1 MKYNNSI
8 LKAAAILVMLFTTV
22 WVDAAVW
29 KIDSGLL
36 NKAGLKDTINLMI
49 DQNDVQFASF
59 QVDLTFPEG
68 LSPVGDPSMPET
80 MFDGHTVDW
89 QDLGGNAFRCVA
101 YNNNNNLVKGTNGV
115 LLSIPVQISE
125 DFIAGSIVASK
136 GLIAKKNSENYE
148 IAEYSCEVM
157 VSKEIVVT
165 VSGQLQTI
173 TPGKAAELTI
183 ETVEPAE
190 LKDLLT
196 VSYFKDEACATPAT
210 EADRQTEGTIYA
222 KVSFSGKDEYLPYT
236 AVYPMELKAK
246 KIIQVEVSGLEQYA
260 DSQKAAELTIVSTE
274 PSTAKDSITISYY
287 KDKACATP
295 ATEADRMKE
304 GIIYAKVSYPGNTTY
319 EEYNEVYRMV
329 LKSKQNIKVVIS
341 GLTQNVNTEKAAELT
356 ITSVEP
362 ESFRNSM
369 IVVYYKDKACNEV
382 ADETT
387 RKSKGTYYVKV
398 SCPGDTEYL
407 PFDSVYT
414 MVVKGKEVVVNVSD
428 LEQTVNSEKA
438 ATVGVTTIPEDK
450 FEPEIYYKNEDCTE
464 VATEADR
471 KNVGQ
476 FYVKVSYPGD
486 AEYEAYVKVYTLIV
500 NSKKDILV
508 EKITLP
514 ECDALKEGE
523 LLSKSVLKGG
533 YVVDEDNK
541 PIPGSFEWSDGNQ
554 RVTSSGKYSV
564 TFYPNSHTYYN
575 EKKFNIDVTVN
586 KAYRVWTETP
596 KNGYIKFSGNSADS
610 TYIENQ
616 ELVLEAIPDEN
627 YQFKNWI
634 KNGVAITGESEL
646 IIKVNEKAGYSAEFV
661 EILRTVNIITEGS
674 GVLSVN
680 DENGP
685 VQNGNELH
693 QGSILEVTA
702 TPNSGYQLK
711 SLTVNDDS
719 LKGKNLKLAADVTL
733 KAVFEQKPIDKYS
746 VNLEVA
752 KGKGSILAYKI
763 DGTPIISGSTVDNG
777 TRIYFNTLSAAG
789 FEIDGDINVL
799 GATQQGNYYIINNN
813 MTATASFKAKQYNL
827 KVESKNSKGEVVDG
841 AKITISKIG
850 GGETGIVEYGDF
862 VKVEA
867 AEFDNGKLSYIL
879 ANGVRVDLNDQIKV
893 TGPLA
898 ITAVFEE
905 RAEILEEYIMWPH
918 QSFYYNG
925 TSRNFVPFAS
935 QTYAGFDFNVKYKR
949 VLDGNG
955 DPDNEDELLDNAKD
969 AGTYTVVLHREA
981 DDLYNKFDAEY
992 KEGLIIKKS
1001 TIAVTKAP
1009 VGNNDPETN
1018 PKENVT
1024 IVKSNESDNWTK
1036 YDIIPNDKISN
1047 NFNGTVYYHEKSEA
1061 AKTEIS
1067 FGVPT
1072 LRNTEVTQQGY
1083 VKITNGGLPYDGDG
1097 EIVSVTT
1104 GMTVTIEAIPGNDY
1118 KFKEWSDG
1126 SKDNPR
1132 VDYEVKGESLSLIP
1146 KFEKKEDPIITLKE
1160 SESEYDGGD
1169 KTVTIA
1175 QEDFRDANITF
1186 FMDKDCKQSA
1196 TLKNAG
1202 KYYVKVYRPAD
1213 ENYSSFE
1220 EIFEYTITRKT
1231 ISSGSIVPPEASD
1244 VLAGETLSQSVLM
1257 GGNAGIVPGTFTWVN
1272 PNTKL
1277 TEESGEYEVMFTPSD
1292 PNYNKVTFKVKVN
1305 AIGGTKSEGET
1316 DPENPTDP
1324 TDPSEPTDPEEPTS
1338 LEDIEARTIIT
1349 SHNQIINVIPAVP
1362 MNLTVINM
1370 TGNMIYNGLISTEG
1384 KIDVRTPGVYILK
1397 MNFGENT
1404 LVKKINVR

>member
-29 KIDSGLL
+29 KIDAGYL
-36 NKAGLKDTINLMI
+36 NKAGQKDTINLMI

-80 MFDGHTVDW
+80 MSDGHTVDW
-89 QDLGGNAFRCVA
+89 QDLGSNAFRCVA

-125 DFIAGSIVASK
+125 DFSTGSIVASK

-165 VSGQLQTI
+165 VSGLLQTI

-196 VSYFKDEACATPAT
+196 VSYYKDEAC
-210 EADRQTEGTIYA
+210 
-222 KVSFSGKDEYLPYT
+222 S
-236 AVYPMELKAK
+236 
-246 KIIQVEVSGLEQYA
+246 
-260 DSQKAAELTIVSTE
+260 
-274 PSTAKDSITISYY
+274 
-287 KDKACATP
+287 TP

-304 GIIYAKVSYPGNTTY
+304 GIIYAKVSYPGNATY
-319 EEYNEVYRMV
+319 EEYNEVFKMV
-329 LKSKQNIKVVIS
+329 LKSKQSIKVVVS

-369 IVVYYKDKACNEV
+369 KVVYYKDKACNDI

-398 SCPGDTEYL
+398 SCPGNTEYL

-428 LEQTVNSEKA
+428 LEQTVNSDTA
-438 ATVGVTTIPEDK
+438 ATVGVTTIPESK
-450 FEPEIYYKNEDCTE
+450 FDSVKYYIDEACTKE
-464 VATEADR
+464 ATDADR
-471 KNVGQ
+471 KSVGQ
-476 FYVKVSYPGD
+476 FYVKVSYSGD
-486 AEYEAYVKVYTLIV
+486 KEYEAYVKVYTLIV

-575 EKKFNIDVTVN
+575 EKKFNIDVIVN

-627 YQFKNWI
+627 YQFKKWI
-634 KNGVAITGESEL
+634 KNGTL
-646 IIKVNEKAGYSAEFV
+646 IDGGSKLNIKVEEKAGYSAEFV
-661 EILRTVNIITEGS
+661 EILRTVYIITEGS
-674 GVLSVN
+674 GKLSVISAN
-680 DENGP
+680 DS
-685 VQNGNELH
+685 VQNGDQLH

-702 TPNSGYQLK
+702 TPNSKYQLK
-711 SLTVNDDS
+711 SLTVNGDS

-752 KGKGSILAYKI
+752 KGKGAILAYKI

-799 GATQQGNYYIINNN
+799 GATLQGNYYIINNN

-827 KVESKNSKGEVVDG
+827 KVESKNSKGEAIED
-841 AKITISKIG
+841 AKIIISKIG
-850 GGETGIVEYGDF
+850 EGETDIVEYGDF

-867 AEFDNGKLSYIL
+867 AEYDEGKLSYIL

-905 RAEILEEYIMWPH
+905 RAEINGDYIMWSR
-918 QSFYYNG
+918 QSYDYG
-925 TSRNFVPFAS
+925 DKLKQSGLIAS
-935 QTYAGFDFNVKYKR
+935 QTYANLNFDVKYKKSGTS
-949 VLDGNG
+949 VELDT
-955 DPDNEDELLDNAKD
+955 PED
-969 AGTYTVVLHREA
+969 AGTYTVIVSRKA
-981 DDLYNKFDAEY
+981 DDKYNAFNKEY
-992 KEGLIIKKS
+992 EQGVVINKS
-1001 TIAVTKAP
+1001 AIEVTKAP
-1009 VGNNDPETN
+1009 EGGTGNPETN
-1018 PKENVT
+1018 QQEVT
-1024 IVKSNESDNWTK
+1024 ITPHNQGNLTM
-1036 YDIIPNDKISN
+1036 YIIEPNHDISN
-1047 NFNGTVYYHEKSEA
+1047 NYIGTVYYYENSGAEKID
-1061 AKTEIS
+1061 IS

-1072 LRNTEVTQQGY
+1072 LRSTVEPLGY
-1083 VKITNGGLPYDGDG
+1083 VKITNGGLPYVSDDGT
-1097 EIVSVTT
+1097 VSVAK
-1104 GMTVTIEAIPGNDY
+1104 GMKVKIEAIPRNDY
-1118 KFKEWSDG
+1118 KFKKWSDG
-1126 SKDNPR
+1126 STENPR
-1132 VDYEVKGESLSLIP
+1132 VNYEINGELSSLIP
-1146 KFEKKEDPIITLKE
+1146 EFEKKEDPTITLNE
-1160 SESEYDGGD
+1160 LESEYDGGE

-1186 FMDKDCKQSA
+1186 FTDKDCKQSA

-1220 EIFEYTITRKT
+1220 EKFEYTITPKT
-1231 ISSGSIVPPEASD
+1231 ISSESIEEPEASD

-1257 GGNAGIVPGTFTWVN
+1257 GGNAGIIPGTFAWVN
-1272 PNTKL
+1272 PETKL
-1277 TEESGEYEVMFTPSD
+1277 TEESGEYEVKFTPSD
-1292 PNYNKVTFKVKVN
+1292 PNYEEVTFKVKVN
-1305 AIGGTKSEGET
+1305 AIGGTKSEGGT

-1324 TDPSEPTDPEEPTS
+1324 TDPENPTS

-1349 SHNQIINVIPAVP
+1349 SNNQVISIVPAVP
-1362 MNLTVINM
+1362 MNVTVINM
-1370 TGNMIYNGLISTEG
+1370 TGNMMYDGLISTEG
-1384 KIDVRTPGVYILK
+1384 KIDVRTPGVYIIK
-1397 MNFGENT
+1397 MTYDDNT